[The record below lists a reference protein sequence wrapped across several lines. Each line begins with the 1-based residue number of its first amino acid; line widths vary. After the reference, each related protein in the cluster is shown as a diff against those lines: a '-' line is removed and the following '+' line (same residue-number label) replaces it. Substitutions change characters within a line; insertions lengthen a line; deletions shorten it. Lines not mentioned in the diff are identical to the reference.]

1 MARRLRD
8 VMTSNPVC
16 MDKQSSVQQ
25 AAQRMRDDGIGDIL
39 VTEGERVCGI
49 ITDRDIVVRGV
60 ANDKNLSQMKL
71 DELCSHDLVS
81 MQPDQ
86 GVDEAVQLMQ
96 QRAVRRIPILEGE
109 SPVGVV
115 SIGDL
120 AVELDRDS
128 ALGDI
133 SAAPPNV

>member
-1 MARRLRD
+1 
-8 VMTSNPVC
+8 